1 MTNYAFRLNQI
12 ALFGTN
18 FTVDINNLLTLPW
31 IKVNQ
36 LSVLLVLMKEVSFC
50 RKNIR
55 LNVSLRIPIS
65 VFFCFYMSVFSC
77 FSFASADL
85 VLAGGALKTCSSMS
99 TKNCSSTMDFNNAKA
114 TILYE
119 VNQESLARYKALM
132 EMYAVNNDFLYSK
145 LLHINSN
152 AAGLTKNELFDA
164 LNNEGFSNSDIR
176 GLSDAE
182 YFILLDALEMQQLNE
197 NGARLQEKV
206 SLANTKEKA
215 SVDVYTAFI
224 DGARAKRA
232 AKNAFKNGFKQ
243 KTAGDNALNTPTRI
257 GVVTASSRDPFEA
270 VDFYVG
276 VFQQPNVEVVW
287 LPISP
292 AFQKAAF
299 VKSMGGNGCEQLE
312 TFRAQNHLYDKARLY
327 PQRTDMQRQWCEDSS
342 VAINTLSNLDG
353 IFFNGGDQSK
363 TLAALSTP
371 TGQPTPF
378 LTTLRSMWRNDQII
392 VGGTSA
398 GTAVQAGGYAN
409 GRPVPMLTSGS
420 SKGVLSSGVFSVPP
434 VSERCEDEGCEQ
446 VLVDNAVTVNP
457 TGGLG
462 LFNFGLLDTHFS
474 ERDREV
480 RLIAATAQSLQQ
492 FGFGV
497 DETTALVVDMHN
509 NQHNNQHGADF
520 TVVGKS
526 GVFIVDL
533 GQGRVEELRNGAAA
547 SRVVAGSASY
557 VPTGAKGTIVGEKL
571 TIDLTATKEQKS
583 AQHKRKNE
591 DGVWREQSMRL
602 CRDGI
607 DAAWE
612 LEGTQHVLKKSAD
625 SAVLRSHYC
634 GYSNVPFLVYEPQ

>member
-1 MTNYAFRLNQI
+1 VTNYALRLNQI
-12 ALFGTN
+12 ALFGIN

-50 RKNIR
+50 RKNSR
-55 LNVSLRIPIS
+55 LSVSLKMSFS
-65 VFFCFYMSVFSC
+65 VFLFFYLSVISG

-99 TKNCSSTMDFNNAKA
+99 TKNCSSTMNFNNAKA

-119 VNQESLARYKALM
+119 VNQKSLARYKALM
-132 EMYAVNNDFLYSK
+132 EMHAVNNDFLYSK
-145 LLHINSN
+145 LLHINSSV
-152 AAGLTKNELFDA
+152 AGLTKNELFDA
-164 LNNEGFSNSDIR
+164 LNDEGFSNSDIR

-182 YFILLDALEMQQLNE
+182 YFMLLDALEMQQLDE
-197 NGARLQEKV
+197 NGVRLQEKV
-206 SLANTKEKA
+206 SLASTKEKA
-215 SVDVYTAFI
+215 SVDVYTTFI
-224 DGARAKRA
+224 EGARAKRA
-232 AKNAFKNGFKQ
+232 AKHVTKQ

-257 GVVTASSRDPFEA
+257 GIVTASSRDPFEA
-270 VDFYVG
+270 VDFYLG

-287 LPISP
+287 LPLSP

-299 VKSMGGNGCEQLE
+299 VESMGGNGCEQLE
-312 TFRAQNHLYDKARLY
+312 AFRAQHNLYDKGRLY
-327 PQRTDMQRQWCEDSS
+327 PQRSEKQRQWCKDSN
-342 VAINTLSNLDG
+342 VAVNTLSNLDG

-363 TLAALSTP
+363 TLAALSLP
-371 TGQPTPF
+371 TGKPTPF
-378 LTTLRSMWRNDQII
+378 LKTLRSMWRNDQII

-434 VSERCEDEGCEQ
+434 VSERCEDEGCEHI
-446 VLVDNAVTVNP
+446 LVDNAVTVNP

-480 RLIAATAQSLQQ
+480 RLIAATSQSLHQ

-509 NQHNNQHGADF
+509 NQHKNQHGADF

-533 GQGRVEELRNGAAA
+533 AQGRVEESRNGAAA
-547 SRVVAGSASY
+547 SRVVAGLASY
-557 VPTGAKGTIVGEKL
+557 LPTGAKGTIVGEKL
-571 TIDLTATKEQKS
+571 TIDLTATTEQS
-583 AQHKRKNE
+583 STQHKRKND

-612 LEGTQHVLKKSAD
+612 LDGTQHVLKKSAD
-625 SAVLRSHYC
+625 STVLRSHYC
-634 GYSNVPFLVYEPQ
+634 GYSNVPFLVYEP

>member
-12 ALFGTN
+12 ALFGIN

-50 RKNIR
+50 RKNSR
-55 LNVSLRIPIS
+55 LNVSVKMSLSAFLFFYLSVIS
-65 VFFCFYMSVFSC
+65 G

-119 VNQESLARYKALM
+119 VNQNSLARYKALM
-132 EMYAVNNDFLYSK
+132 EMHAVNNDFLYSK

-152 AAGLTKNELFDA
+152 GAGLTKNELFDA
-164 LNNEGFSNSDIR
+164 LNDEGFSNDHIR
-176 GLSDAE
+176 KLSDAE

-206 SLANTKEKA
+206 SLTSTKEKA
-215 SVDVYTAFI
+215 SVEVYTAFI

-232 AKNAFKNGFKQ
+232 AKNAANQQTGE
-243 KTAGDNALNTPTRI
+243 DNALDTPTRI

-270 VDFYVG
+270 VDFYLG
-276 VFQQPNVEVVW
+276 VFQQPDVEVMW
-287 LPISP
+287 LPLSP
-292 AFQKAAF
+292 AFQKAVF
-299 VKSMGGNGCEQLE
+299 VESMGGNGCEQLE
-312 TFRAQNHLYDKARLY
+312 VFRAQNHLYDKARVY
-327 PQRTDMQRQWCEDSS
+327 SQRTEMQRQWCEDSS
-342 VAINTLSNLDG
+342 LAIDALSNLDG

-371 TGQPTPF
+371 TGKPTPF
-378 LTTLRSMWRNDQII
+378 LKTLRSMWRNNQII

-398 GTAVQAGGYAN
+398 GTAVQAGGYTN
-409 GRPVPMLTSGS
+409 GRPVPMLTSGNS
-420 SKGVLSSGVFSVPP
+420 QGVLSSGVFSVPP
-434 VSERCEDEGCEQ
+434 VSERCEDEGCEHG
-446 VLVDNAVTVNP
+446 LVDNAVTVNP

-462 LFNFGLLDTHFS
+462 LFNVGLLDTHFS

-480 RLIAATAQSLQQ
+480 RLIAATAQSSQQ

-497 DETTALVVDMHN
+497 DETTALVVDMHV
-509 NQHNNQHGADF
+509 NQHDNQQSAEF

-533 GQGRVEELRNGAAA
+533 GQGRVEESRNGAAGNK
-547 SRVVAGSASY
+547 VIAGLASY
-557 VPTGAKGTIVGEKL
+557 VPAGGTGTIAGEKL
-571 TIDLTATKEQKS
+571 TIDLTATSEQNNT
-583 AQHKRKNE
+583 QHKRKNE

-602 CRDGI
+602 CRDSI

-612 LEGTQHVLKKSAD
+612 LDGTQHVLKKSAD
-625 SAVLRSHYC
+625 STVLRSHYC

>member
-1 MTNYAFRLNQI
+1 
-12 ALFGTN
+12 
-18 FTVDINNLLTLPW
+18 
-31 IKVNQ
+31 
-36 LSVLLVLMKEVSFC
+36 MKEVSFC

-55 LNVSLRIPIS
+55 LNARRKLPVTVSLGLLL
-65 VFFCFYMSVFSC
+65 SVFSC
-77 FSFASADL
+77 FSIASADL

-99 TKNCSSTMDFNNAKA
+99 MKNCSSASRFDSAKSE
-114 TILYE
+114 ILYE
-119 VNQESLARYKALM
+119 VNKESIARYQVLSKK
-132 EMYAVNNDFLYSK
+132 YAAANDFLYSK
-145 LLHINSN
+145 LVNINSSKT
-152 AAGLTKNELFDA
+152 GLTKNELFDA
-164 LNNEGFSNSDIR
+164 LNDEGFSNSDIR

-182 YFILLDALEMQQLNE
+182 YFVLLDALEMQQLDE

-206 SLANTKEKA
+206 SLASTKEKA

-224 DGARAKRA
+224 EGARAKHA
-232 AKNAFKNGFKQ
+232 VKHAFKQ
-243 KTAGDNALNTPTRI
+243 KTAGDKALNTTTRI

-270 VDFYVG
+270 VDFYLG

-287 LPISP
+287 LPLSP

-299 VKSMGGNGCEQLE
+299 VESMGGNGCEQLE
-312 TFRAQNHLYDKARLY
+312 AFRAQHNLYDKGRLY
-327 PQRTDMQRQWCEDSS
+327 PQRSEMQRQWCKDSN

-371 TGQPTPF
+371 TGEPTPF
-378 LTTLRSMWRNDQII
+378 LKTLRSMWRNDQII

-434 VSERCEDEGCEQ
+434 VSERCEDEGCEH

-509 NQHNNQHGADF
+509 NQHDNQQSAEF

-533 GQGRVEELRNGAAA
+533 GQGRVEESRNGAAA
-547 SRVVAGSASY
+547 SRVVAGLASFL
-557 VPTGAKGTIVGEKL
+557 PTGAKGTIVGEKL
-571 TIDLTATKEQKS
+571 TIDLTASSKQSST
-583 AQHKRKNE
+583 QHKRKND

-612 LEGTQHVLKKSAD
+612 LDGTQHVLKKSAD
-625 SAVLRSHYC
+625 STVLRSHYC
-634 GYSNVPFLVYEPQ
+634 GYSNVPFLVYEP